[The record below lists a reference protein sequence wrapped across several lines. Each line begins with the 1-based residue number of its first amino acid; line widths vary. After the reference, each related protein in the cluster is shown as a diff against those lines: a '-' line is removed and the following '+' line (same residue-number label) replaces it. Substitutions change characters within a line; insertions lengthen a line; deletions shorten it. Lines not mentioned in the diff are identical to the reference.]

1 MIKEITT
8 YISTNITGL
17 TIGKNLFSGYVPSTI
32 EIPYIVLVETG
43 GKTYPDLKDYVE
55 KSLQVLSVAR
65 DYMQA
70 RDYANAV
77 YSLLHSAAGITLP
90 VIVAGS
96 EYYINTIIAV
106 TFPQS
111 LGQDEK
117 GNFIISTNYVLRIQ
131 DKP

>member
-8 YISTNITGL
+8 YIKNNISGL
-17 TIGKNLFSGYVPSTI
+17 VIGKNLFGGYSPSTI
-32 EIPYIVLVETG
+32 EVSHICLIETG
-43 GKTYPDLKDYVE
+43 GRTYPDLKDYVE

-117 GNFIISTNYVLRIQ
+117 GNFIISTNYILRMQ
-131 DKP
+131 DKN

>member
-43 GKTYPDLKDYVE
+43 WRTYPDLKDYIE
-55 KSLQVLSVAR
+55 KTLQVLAISK
-65 DYMQA
+65 DYMQS

-77 YSLLHSAAGITLP
+77 YTLLHASAGITLP
-90 VIVAGS
+90 VVVAGS
-96 EYYINTIIAV
+96 EYYINTITAITA
-106 TFPQS
+106 PQS

-131 DKP
+131 DKT